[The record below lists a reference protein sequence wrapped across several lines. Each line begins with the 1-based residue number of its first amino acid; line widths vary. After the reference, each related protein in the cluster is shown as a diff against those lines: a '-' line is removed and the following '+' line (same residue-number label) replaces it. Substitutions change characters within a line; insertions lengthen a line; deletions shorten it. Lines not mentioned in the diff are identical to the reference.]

1 MERILQKYVW
11 SIILSLNCEGDVHG
25 EDACPAV
32 MPENK
37 IYPVRVLKT
46 ETFTKSK
53 SLFLLPEWLRYDKI
67 LMVMFA
73 YASIDF
79 HQLVFLVN

>member
-1 MERILQKYVW
+1 MPLVRLKETPKGEEVLLWNEYYRNMYGLLLYPLI
-11 SIILSLNCEGDVHG
+11 NCEGDVHG

-37 IYPVRVLKT
+37 IYPVWVLKT
-46 ETFTKSK
+46 ETFTKNK

-67 LMVMFA
+67 
-73 YASIDF
+73 
-79 HQLVFLVN
+79 